1 MSLNFAMH
9 APIMG
14 DEKATYGLAP
24 ASANSH
30 SCVIHERAAAGEKG
44 WICQDSGLS
53 RIHKWV

>member
-1 MSLNFAMH
+1 MH

-14 DEKATYGLAP
+14 HVKATYGLAP

-30 SCVIHERAAAGEKG
+30 SYVTHEWAAAGEMG
-44 WICQDSGLS
+44 WLCQVSGLS

>member
-30 SCVIHERAAAGEKG
+30 SCVIPERAAAGEKG

-53 RIHKWV
+53 RIHK